1 MSQSDPS
8 VRVRNR
14 RAWRYLLAALLLVA
28 LFEAWSHWPN
38 VSAAARA
45 KRLQIGDTKAR
56 VAEVM
61 GPPRMVYQMG
71 ITDRA
76 FYGPKPQWQLEAQ
89 IYLSRNVSSWLF
101 AEEPFHVEIDYST
114 DGRVQIIRTV
124 PTEG

>member
-1 MSQSDPS
+1 
-8 VRVRNR
+8 
-14 RAWRYLLAALLLVA
+14 
-28 LFEAWSHWPN
+28 
-38 VSAAARA
+38 
-45 KRLQIGDTKAR
+45 LQIGDTKAR